1 MDNQNWVRFS
11 LLPGSF
17 SSRFGS
23 RLSVRDVTS
32 SFYANY
38 HAGEKWRR
46 LFHRKKVKDVFSKP
60 QEIVA
65 SKIVDT
71 NEGYLC
77 NDCHKS
83 LSKQTLE
90 LVEITHLE
98 PESAQCKRE
107 LPTETRNHDLSRRRS
122 FSLPLLQDLCS
133 RFLYRYTMP
142 VLPLSV
148 E

>member
-1 MDNQNWVRFS
+1 MRITTRGKN
-11 LLPGSF
+11 
-17 SSRFGS
+17 
-23 RLSVRDVTS
+23 
-32 SFYANY
+32 
-38 HAGEKWRR
+38 GEDC
-46 LFHRKKVKDVFSKP
+46 FVAKKVKDVFSKL

-65 SKIVDT
+65 SKILDT

-90 LVEITHLE
+90 LVEIIHLE

-107 LPTETRNHDLSRRRS
+107 LPTETRHHDLSRRRS
-122 FSLPLLQDLCS
+122 FSLPLLQEICS
-133 RFLYRYTMP
+133 RFLYRYAIP

-148 E
+148 ECLNVASYADFPN